1 MNAKVVGLDARAER
15 GFDVVR
21 QVGELEVC
29 ERAAAGAD
37 QVIVARGVV
46 VAVGRAGLRQADE
59 FAVRYKRVEVVI
71 HCSLR
76 DFGIFLLHLQKN
88 LLGGRVLGGAQDE
101 IENLLG
107 VLGHVFL
114 LNKN

>member
-1 MNAKVVGLDARAER
+1 MRASDSPEKAVRRFCSVLVPEYLLVFMVKFSFSSFKIFMLLLRLAAGGAEIVNAKVVGLDARAER

-46 VAVGRAGLRQADE
+46 VAVGARRAAT
-59 FAVRYKRVEVVI
+59 
-71 HCSLR
+71 
-76 DFGIFLLHLQKN
+76 
-88 LLGGRVLGGAQDE
+88 GG
-101 IENLLG
+101 
-107 VLGHVFL
+107 
-114 LNKN
+114 